1 LSRYPYSRLGA
12 TPLSPFK
19 GTTVMTK
26 YRVTMSE
33 IVFYEIEVECDNESE
48 VAEAAEEQFIQG
60 DYKACGQDNLKVEN
74 WSEVS

>member
-1 LSRYPYSRLGA
+1 
-12 TPLSPFK
+12 
-19 GTTVMTK
+19 MTK

-74 WSEVS
+74 WKKVS